1 MVEGFE
7 LEAWNR
13 SPLSN
18 LDVVTLVLPYRDA
31 LVNEIVDIEKYLFC
45 LFPIFVHLLFE
56 TLDLSWNRLG
66 LFHELGGI
74 LSLLPRLGY
83 RRCDLIPSPSEPFDF
98 CQASPPVPVQPN
110 ELVYILN
117 LLRHTTVS
125 QVLLHAIGSLT
136 DQSDLQHRGSIR
148 SAMYRGRRK
157 GFSKNHRVKRRQPF
171 SRPGN
176 IALFR

>member
-31 LVNEIVDIEKYLFC
+31 LVNEIGEIEQYLFC

-83 RRCDLIPSPSEPFDF
+83 RRCDLIPSPS
-98 CQASPPVPVQPN
+98 
-110 ELVYILN
+110 
-117 LLRHTTVS
+117 
-125 QVLLHAIGSLT
+125 
-136 DQSDLQHRGSIR
+136 R
-148 SAMYRGRRK
+148 SEERRVGK
-157 GFSKNHRVKRRQPF
+157 ECR
-171 SRPGN
+171 SRWS
-176 IALFR
+176 RYQ